1 MQVPDEGE
9 LVLVKQESEMVI
21 SDEGETCSHIK
32 QESEMQ
38 VPDEDELVLV
48 KQESE
53 MLVSDEG
60 ELVPVKQESEMLIS
74 DEDET
79 SVHIKQESEIQV
91 PDEDEL
97 VPVKQESEMLASD
110 EDGLATTQMKQELL
124 LLNKGTSHFGFPA
137 FNKMFEETK
146 PSCTSRFGF
155 PALNKIFEETKP
167 SYLSNWNVS
176 LMEEMTVEI
185 DPTSQIL
192 KLCEDFD
199 VMENIFCNKTNIP
212 LAIHDPVIRFLTD
225 SPSPFSVKRKR
236 KRLKLQ
242 LQNSTSYLPEVRKVK
257 MVYLREKLDIF
268 KTVEERKLKLI
279 EDKIIA
285 DREIAREQLRL
296 REMEINYNF
305 QLNRLRLE
313 R

>member
-1 MQVPDEGE
+1 
-9 LVLVKQESEMVI
+9 
-21 SDEGETCSHIK
+21 
-32 QESEMQ
+32 
-38 VPDEDELVLV
+38 
-48 KQESE
+48 
-53 MLVSDEG
+53 
-60 ELVPVKQESEMLIS
+60 MLIS

-124 LLNKGTSHFGFPA
+124 LLNKDLSNWNLSLMEKMVVETDPSCTSHFGFPA

-285 DREIAREQLRL
+285 DR
-296 REMEINYNF
+296 
-305 QLNRLRLE
+305 
-313 R
+313 